1 MPSLCTPSML
11 LLLYTVIVAATAQ
24 SYPNPQPCTGV
35 CGYVHDP
42 TIVIRQSDGKY
53 FRFATAKNIQ
63 IATAPSMQGPWT
75 AEGPVLPNGSEIE
88 TFIAGSNQDSLWAPD
103 AHLIG
108 DTYYLYYAV
117 SSIGSQDSAIGVATS
132 SSLDSGTWVDHG
144 SLGIP

>member
-1 MPSLCTPSML
+1 ML
-11 LLLYTVIVAATAQ
+11 LLLLSAAATAQ
-24 SYPNPQPCTGV
+24 SYPNPQPCRGV

-42 TIVIRQSDGKY
+42 TVVIRQSDGTY
-53 FRFATAKNIQ
+53 FRFATFEDLQ

-75 AEGPVLPNGSEIE
+75 SEGPVLPNGSEIPI
-88 TFIAGSNQDSLWAPD
+88 TGSNADSLWAPD

-108 DTYYLYYAV
+108 DNYYVYYAV
-117 SSIGSQDSAIGVATS
+117 SSPGSQNSAIGVATS